1 MTASRKFILNS
12 AAVSLVSCLGIAAA
26 HAQAVSIVTTN
37 AGSFTHSTG
46 AAVAKVMVEH
56 AKLRTTVSPQQSHGQ
71 ESVNDG
77 SADISLATIS
87 DVQQAVTGTVDWA
100 KKGAQKNILLIS
112 RIVPIR
118 TAALVR
124 LDSPVKTIA
133 DLKGKRA
140 PSGFPAQPSVLR
152 VVQAQL
158 ASVGMSM
165 ADIVPVPTRN
175 IIGSADDFAS
185 GKTDVFWF
193 ALGSAKVKQ
202 VASGVGG
209 LRALSVSN
217 TPDAKKAMRKYVPGS
232 YPVLL
237 QPSKRL
243 EEIRGPTWALAYD
256 VVLFARKDLS
266 EEIVYKTTKA
276 MFENKK
282 DMAAVFGA
290 LNGFEPDRMAV
301 AYDDLSSHP
310 GAIKFFKEKGQW
322 PPKSLD

>member
-1 MTASRKFILNS
+1 MKDIHSFVIKGAVVVAACSIS
-12 AAVSLVSCLGIAAA
+12 AVC

-46 AAVAKVMVEH
+46 AAVAKVMVQH
-56 AKLRTTVSPQQSHGQ
+56 AGIRATVSPQQSHGQ

-77 SADISLATIS
+77 SADMSLATIS
-87 DVQQAVTGTVDWA
+87 DVQQAVTGTLDWA
-100 KKGAQKNILLIS
+100 KKGPQKNILLIS
-112 RIVPIR
+112 RLVPIR

-124 LDSPVKTIA
+124 LDSPIKTMA
-133 DLKGKRA
+133 DIKGKRA
-140 PSGFPAQPSVLR
+140 PSGLPAQPSVLR
-152 VVQAQL
+152 VIQAQL
-158 ASVGMSM
+158 ASVGLTM
-165 ADIVPVPTRN
+165 DDVVKVPTRN
-175 IIGSADDFAS
+175 IIGSANDFAA

-209 LRALSVSN
+209 LRALSVAT
-217 TPDAKKAMRKYVPGS
+217 TPEAKAAMRKYVPGS
-232 YPVLL
+232 YPLLL
-237 QPSKRL
+237 QPSKQL
-243 EEIRGPTWALAYD
+243 EEVRSPTWSLAYD

-266 EEIVYKTTKA
+266 PEIVYKTAKA
-276 MFENKK
+276 MHENKK

-290 LNGFEPDRMAV
+290 LNGFAPDRMATK
-301 AYDDLSSHP
+301 YDDLNYHP